1 MGRPLRNGE
10 GGEVMKDVVL
20 FAVKSVSACA
30 LIALAAWVGW
40 NVWYVN
46 AYTPEERA
54 TIEDVRRR
62 LDAELFGDKSGVRPA
77 ERVCECNGIS
87 VSVETH
93 RADAEEIRA
102 FDVKVVAETLWLE
115 ARGEGDKGIR
125 AVASVIRNRSVERGL
140 SARDVCLERGQFS
153 CWNGGCVL
161 PSDGVR
167 KSRMD
172 ADSTRA
178 SWELCVRL
186 AVELVDGTFK
196 PTVTAT
202 HYYNPKKCRPA
213 WAWAMRSC
221 VTIGRHRF
229 GRV

>member
-1 MGRPLRNGE
+1 
-10 GGEVMKDVVL
+10 MKDVIL
-20 FAVKSVSACA
+20 FAAKSVSACA

-46 AYTPEERA
+46 YYTPEERA
-54 TIEDVRRR
+54 MIEDVRRR
-62 LDAELFGDKSGVRPA
+62 IDAELFGDKRESARTDCA
-77 ERVCECNGIS
+77 CACARIAAT
-87 VSVETH
+87 VETH
-93 RADAEEIRA
+93 RATHDEVRE

-125 AVASVIRNRSVERGL
+125 AVASVIRNRSVERGKTP
-140 SARDVCLERGQFS
+140 REVCLERGQFS
-153 CWNGGCVL
+153 CWSEGCVL

-167 KSRMD
+167 KSRMMRI
-172 ADSTRA
+172 STRH
-178 SWELCVRL
+178 SWMLCVNL
-186 AVELVDGTFK
+186 AVKLVDGTFK

-202 HYYNPKKCRPA
+202 HYYNPAKCRPS